1 MEEDR
6 NYYVDKYELRFLF
19 IITAILVLC
28 FADAYMTLTLMRYG
42 SSELNPLMLAL
53 MNQDIVLALVV
64 KYLITVFCLIFFLMH
79 KNFKLFGFIRIK
91 ALIYAVLWVYAALV
105 GMEFYWYFQINQ
117 ILSAIP

>member
-1 MEEDR
+1 VEEDR